1 MKNVVNIILTIIL
14 ILSVLVFFVGCDWYT
29 QSTHELKGE
38 NGDKGDNG
46 AGIQKIE
53 LDKEGSLVII
63 LTDGTVR

>member
-14 ILSVLVFFVGCDWYT
+14 ILSVLIFFVGCDWYT

-53 LDKEGSLVII
+53 LDK
-63 LTDGTVR
+63 